1 MHSYRLASISLT
13 MLGGTPYML
22 TEPSLQGSL
31 SAPNVLKALEPGT
44 VPTTLRA
51 TNTVHHTWG
60 NTVDVGGDR
69 ENLPCVVAGVG
80 AGAN

>member
-1 MHSYRLASISLT
+1 MHSYRFTSIGLT
-13 MLGGTPYML
+13 VLGGTPYML

-31 SAPNVLKALEPGT
+31 SAPNVLRALDPGT
-44 VPTTLRA
+44 VTTNFHA

-69 ENLPCVVAGVG
+69 EGLPCVVAGVG
-80 AGAN
+80 EGAN